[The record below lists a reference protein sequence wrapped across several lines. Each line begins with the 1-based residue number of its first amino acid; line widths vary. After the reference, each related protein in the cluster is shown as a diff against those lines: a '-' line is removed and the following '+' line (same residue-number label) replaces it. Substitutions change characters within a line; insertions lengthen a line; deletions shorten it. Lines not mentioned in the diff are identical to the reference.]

1 MYPKG
6 DLNRIWLVLGA
17 IDALER
23 ATLLTITNSTG
34 MPKGSV
40 NDVLKKLLSGQVAG
54 VCIKKEGAV
63 YSIENWAD
71 FRLSIK
77 EIFDENACRLVK
89 PTI

>member
-23 ATLLTITNSTG
+23 ATLLNITIGTG
-34 MPKGSV
+34 MPKSSV
-40 NDVLKKLLSGQVAG
+40 NDVLKRLLSGQVAG

-63 YSIENWAD
+63 YSIESWAD

-77 EIFDENACRLVK
+77 EIFDENSCESVK
-89 PTI
+89 PTV